1 MDAFIQRYQ
10 QDVIGVVHGFDR
22 LRFRGTLRS
31 ICYATGVEL
40 FLARVGVAYRDFKE
54 VAVGWSERLI
64 AHARQIAQQA
74 GRPFVYVASSNE
86 DKQAAAQKIA
96 QREGITE
103 GLVCVLRC
111 VESCPSFAIRRDGKG
126 GFRFR
131 PEERR
136 CLYLYYYY
144 LDREFGLM
152 HVRVATWL
160 PFGIQVCLN
169 GREYLA
175 RRMSKAGIGFE
186 QRDNCFV
193 WIEDVPRAQQML
205 ADLEK
210 RKWERWLQVLARR
223 VNPLLGHDS
232 GLDLHPYYW
241 SIAESEYATDVM
253 FRDAPTLAKVY
264 PALLN
269 HAIQRFRST
278 DVLRFL
284 GQRTNSRFSGE
295 ASSSYR
301 LRCEGTRVKH
311 RLQENSIKMYD
322 KQGSVLR
329 IETTINYAR
338 RFRVRRRRVR
348 QGIRRMR
355 WVPMRQGVVDL
366 HRRVEISRAAN
377 ARYLAALA
385 VVDVP
390 SPAHVLLDGVSRP
403 VTKDRRPYRALRPVN
418 REEAAL
424 FVAVLKGEFQLKG
437 FTNRDVREQLEPHP
451 STDPQETRRAS
462 GRTTRRLRLLRA
474 HGLISKVS
482 GTRYYRVTPEGQQI
496 MTAALKLRAADV
508 AKLVA

>member
-10 QDVIGVVHGFDR
+10 QDVIGVLHGFDR

-31 ICYATGVEL
+31 ICYAAGLDL
-40 FLARVGVAYRDFKE
+40 FLARVKVPYRDFKE
-54 VAVGWSERLI
+54 VALGWSERLI
-64 AHARQIAQQA
+64 EHARQVAQQA
-74 GRPFVYVASSNE
+74 GRPFLYVASSNE
-86 DKQAAAQKIA
+86 DKQAEAQKIA
-96 QREGITE
+96 QRDDLTE

-111 VESCPSFAIRRDGKG
+111 VESCPSFAIRRDGQG

-160 PFGIQVCLN
+160 PFGIQICLN

-175 RRMSKAGIGFE
+175 RRMSKAGIAFE

-193 WIEDVPRAQQML
+193 WIEDLPRAQQML
-205 ADLEK
+205 ADLEE
-210 RKWERWLQVLARR
+210 RKWERWLKMLAGR
-223 VNPLLGHDS
+223 VNPLLGKGG
-232 GLDLHPYYW
+232 GLDLYPYYW
-241 SIAESEYATDVM
+241 SICESEYATDVM
-253 FRDAPTLAKVY
+253 FRDAPTLARVY

-269 HAIQRFRST
+269 HAIQRFSST

-284 GQRTNSRFSGE
+284 GQRTNSRFNGE

-301 LRCEGTRVKH
+301 LRYEGTRVKH
-311 RLQENSIKMYD
+311 RLQENSLKMYD

-329 IETTINYAR
+329 VETTINYAR
-338 RFRVRRRRVR
+338 RFRVRRMRVR

-366 HRRVEISRAAN
+366 QRRVEISRAAN
-377 ARYLAALA
+377 ARYLEALA

-390 SPAHVLLDGVSRP
+390 SPAHRLLDGVSRP
-403 VTKDRRPYRALRPVN
+403 VTKNQRPYRALRPVS

-424 FVAVLKGEFQLKG
+424 FAAVLKGEYQLKG
-437 FTNRDVREQLEPHP
+437 FTNRDVREQLEPGRG
-451 STDPQETRRAS
+451 TDPQEGRRAS

-474 HGLISKVS
+474 HGLIGKVS
-482 GTRYYRVTPEGQQI
+482 GTHYYRVTPRGQQI
-496 MTAALKLRAADV
+496 MTAALRLRDADV

>member
-1 MDAFIQRYQ
+1 VDAFIQRYQ
-10 QDVIGVVHGFDR
+10 EDVIGVLNGFDR

-31 ICYATGVEL
+31 ICYAAGLDL
-40 FLARVGVAYRDFKE
+40 FLARVHVRYRDFKE
-54 VAVGWSERLI
+54 TVSAWSERLI
-64 AHARQIAQQA
+64 AHAEQVAQQA
-74 GRPFVYVASSNE
+74 GRPFEYVASSNE
-86 DKQAAAQKIA
+86 DKQARAQKIA
-96 QREGITE
+96 QQEGITE

-111 VESCPSFAIRRDGKG
+111 VESCPTFAIRRDRKG

-175 RRMSKAGIGFE
+175 QRMRKAGIGFE

-193 WIEDVPRAQQML
+193 WIEDLPRAQQML
-205 ADLEK
+205 ADLEE
-210 RKWERWLQVLARR
+210 RHWERWLKVLAAR
-223 VNPLLGHDS
+223 VNPLLGRAS

-241 SIAESEYATDVM
+241 SISESEYATDVM
-253 FRDAPTLAKVY
+253 FRDTAALQRVY
-264 PALLN
+264 PALRN
-269 HAIQRFRST
+269 HAIQRFAST

-284 GQRTNSRFSGE
+284 GRRTSSRFNGE
-295 ASSSYR
+295 VSTSYR
-301 LRCEGTRVKH
+301 VRPEGTRVKH
-311 RLQENSIKMYD
+311 RVEENSIKMYD

-329 IETTINYAR
+329 IETTINKAK
-338 RFRVRRRRVR
+338 RFRVRRMRVR

-355 WVPMRQGVVDL
+355 WIPMRQGVVDL
-366 HRRVEISRAAN
+366 ERRVEISRAAN
-377 ARYLAALA
+377 QRYLEALA
-385 VVDVP
+385 IVEVP

-403 VTKDRRPYRALRPVN
+403 VTKNQRPYRALRPVS
-418 REEAAL
+418 RPEAAV
-424 FVAVLKGEFQLKG
+424 FAAVLQGEFLLKG
-437 FTNRDVREQLEPHP
+437 FTNRDLREQLE
-451 STDPQETRRAS
+451 SSRITDPRERRRAA

-474 HGLISKVS
+474 HGLIRKVS
-482 GTRYYRVTPEGQQI
+482 GTRYYRVTPKGQQV
-496 MTAALKLRAADV
+496 MTTALKLRDADV